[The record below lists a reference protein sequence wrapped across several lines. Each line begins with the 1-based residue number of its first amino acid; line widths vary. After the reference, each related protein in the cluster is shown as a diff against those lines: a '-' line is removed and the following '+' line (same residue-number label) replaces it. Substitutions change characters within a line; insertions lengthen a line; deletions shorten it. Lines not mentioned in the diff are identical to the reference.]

1 MVEEKLKKK
10 SVKERGQGNVKG
22 ELTKKGR
29 ERKVRKGRG
38 VKREKK
44 RWEGASVHNV
54 SERQLE
60 WG

>member
-1 MVEEKLKKK
+1 MVVEKLKKK

-38 VKREKK
+38 VKRKK
-44 RWEGASVHNV
+44 KVGGGIGA
-54 SERQLE
+54 
-60 WG
+60 